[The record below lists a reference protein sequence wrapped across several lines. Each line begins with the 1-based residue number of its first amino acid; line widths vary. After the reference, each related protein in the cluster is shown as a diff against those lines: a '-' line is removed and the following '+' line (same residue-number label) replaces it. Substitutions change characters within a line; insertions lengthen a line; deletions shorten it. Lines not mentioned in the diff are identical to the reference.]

1 MTRSFIIISLIFSW
15 IATYAQ
21 EVSTY
26 VSSKEVSVGEVLDV
40 QYEISLPK
48 GQGIKFN
55 PPIGNFPCKRIA
67 EQSNLAGSEFTELEI
82 VSYSDTVLYSNGTSL
97 WRAQFKLIP
106 WDTGTL
112 VLQPLPYTL
121 NNQLDYFTS
130 ILIESSFVPTKK
142 GIRIYD
148 IDESITPIKKDFI
161 LSEFLLKYFWIPMI
175 ILLVILGIFWYKR
188 RQRQTTP
195 APISLTLKQ
204 QTLQS
209 IEKIIQKKQWETNQ
223 KAHYTEFS
231 FILRWYLS
239 ARYNINLLERTTF
252 ETILLL
258 NALALDEYLLTQIKQ
273 IFAEV
278 DSVKFAK
285 TSLTPDQ
292 HDKLLEQLKEV
303 VIISSPVETQ
313 HV

>member
-67 EQSNLAGSEFTELEI
+67 EQSNLAGSDFTELEI

-121 NNQLDYFTS
+121 NNQMDYFTS

-285 TSLTPDQ
+285 TSLTQEQ
-292 HDKLLEQLKEV
+292 HEKLLEQLKEV

>member
-1 MTRSFIIISLIFSW
+1 MTRIVFILSLTCSW
-15 IATYAQ
+15 IATFAQ

-26 VSSKEVSVGEVLDV
+26 VSSKEVSVGEVLVV
-40 QYEISLPK
+40 QYEINLPK
-48 GQGIKFN
+48 GQGIRFN
-55 PPIGNFPCKRIA
+55 PPVGDFPCKRIA

-82 VSYSDTVLYSNGTSL
+82 IGYSDTVLNSNGTSL

-112 VLQPLPYTL
+112 VLQPLPYLL
-121 NNQLDYFTS
+121 NNQMDYFTS
-130 ILIESSFVPTKK
+130 ILIESSFVPSKK

-148 IDESITPIKKDFI
+148 IDESISPIKKDFI
-161 LSEFLLKYFWIPMI
+161 LSEFLLKYYWIPVI
-175 ILLVILGIFWYKR
+175 LLLVILLIIWYKR
-188 RQRQTTP
+188 RKRPTSPTP
-195 APISLTLKQ
+195 IPLTLKQ

-223 KAHYTEFS
+223 KIHYTEFS

-258 NALALDEYLLTQIKQ
+258 NALALDEYLLAQIKQ

-285 TSLTPDQ
+285 TSLTHEQ
-292 HDKLLEQLKEV
+292 HEKLLEQLKEV

>member
-1 MTRSFIIISLIFSW
+1 M
-15 IATYAQ
+15 
-21 EVSTY
+21 
-26 VSSKEVSVGEVLDV
+26 
-40 QYEISLPK
+40 
-48 GQGIKFN
+48 
-55 PPIGNFPCKRIA
+55 
-67 EQSNLAGSEFTELEI
+67 
-82 VSYSDTVLYSNGTSL
+82 
-97 WRAQFKLIP
+97 
-106 WDTGTL
+106 
-112 VLQPLPYTL
+112 
-121 NNQLDYFTS
+121 DYFTS
-130 ILIESSFVPTKK
+130 ILIESSFVPSKK

-148 IDESITPIKKDFI
+148 IDESISPIKKDFI
-161 LSEFLLKYFWIPMI
+161 LSEFLLKYYWIPVI
-175 ILLVILGIFWYKR
+175 LLLVILLIIWYKR
-188 RQRQTTP
+188 RKRPTSPTP
-195 APISLTLKQ
+195 IPLTLKQ

-223 KAHYTEFS
+223 KIHYTEFS

-258 NALALDEYLLTQIKQ
+258 NALALDDYLLTQIKQ

-285 TSLTPDQ
+285 TSLTQEQ
-292 HDKLLEQLKEV
+292 HEKLLEQLKEV

>member
-26 VSSKEVSVGEVLDV
+26 FSSKEVSVGEVLDV

-67 EQSNLAGSEFTELEI
+67 EQSNLAGSDFTELEI
-82 VSYSDTVLYSNGTSL
+82 VSYSDTVLHSNGTSL

-121 NNQLDYFTS
+121 NNQMDYFTS

-175 ILLVILGIFWYKR
+175 ILSVILGIFWYKR

>member
-1 MTRSFIIISLIFSW
+1 MTRIVLILSLTCSW
-15 IATYAQ
+15 IASFAQ

-26 VSSKEVSVGEVLDV
+26 VSSKEVSVGEVLVV
-40 QYEISLPK
+40 QYEINLPK
-48 GQGIKFN
+48 GQGIRFN
-55 PPIGNFPCKRIA
+55 PPVGDFPCKRIA

-82 VSYSDTVLYSNGTSL
+82 VGYSDTVLNSNGTSL

-112 VLQPLPYTL
+112 VLQPLPYLL
-121 NNQLDYFTS
+121 NNQMDYFTS

-175 ILLVILGIFWYKR
+175 ILSVILGIFWYKR

>member
-1 MTRSFIIISLIFSW
+1 MTRIVLILSLTCSW
-15 IATYAQ
+15 IATFAQ

-26 VSSKEVSVGEVLDV
+26 VSSKEVSVGEVLVV
-40 QYEISLPK
+40 QYEINLPK
-48 GQGIKFN
+48 GQVIRFN
-55 PPIGNFPCKRIA
+55 PPVGDFPCKRIA
-67 EQSNLAGSEFTELEI
+67 EQSNLAGYEFTELEI
-82 VSYSDTVLYSNGTSL
+82 VGYSDTVLNSNGTSL

-112 VLQPLPYTL
+112 VLQPLPYLL
-121 NNQLDYFTS
+121 NNQMDYFTS

-148 IDESITPIKKDFI
+148 INESISPIEKDFI
-161 LSEFLLKYFWIPMI
+161 LSEFLLNYYWIPV
-175 ILLVILGIFWYKR
+175 ILLPVILLIIWYKR
-188 RQRQTTP
+188 RKRPTYPTP
-195 APISLTLKQ
+195 IPLTLKQ

-223 KAHYTEFS
+223 KIHYTEFS

-258 NALALDEYLLTQIKQ
+258 NALALDEYLLAQIKQ

-285 TSLTPDQ
+285 TSLTQEQ
-292 HDKLLEQLKEV
+292 HEKLLEQLKEV

>member
-67 EQSNLAGSEFTELEI
+67 EQSNLAGSDFTELEI

-121 NNQLDYFTS
+121 NNQMDYFTS

-175 ILLVILGIFWYKR
+175 ILSVILGIFWYKR

>member
-1 MTRSFIIISLIFSW
+1 MTRIVLILSLTCSW
-15 IATYAQ
+15 IATFAQ

-26 VSSKEVSVGEVLDV
+26 VSSKEVSVGEVLVV
-40 QYEISLPK
+40 QYEINLPK
-48 GQGIKFN
+48 GQVIRFN
-55 PPIGNFPCKRIA
+55 PPVGDFPCKRIA

-82 VSYSDTVLYSNGTSL
+82 VGYSDTVLNSNGTSL

-112 VLQPLPYTL
+112 VLQPLPYLL
-121 NNQLDYFTS
+121 NNQMDYFTS
-130 ILIESSFVPTKK
+130 ILIESSFVPSKK

-148 IDESITPIKKDFI
+148 IDESISPIKKDFI
-161 LSEFLLKYFWIPMI
+161 LSEFLLKYYWIPVI
-175 ILLVILGIFWYKR
+175 LLLVILLIIWYKR
-188 RQRQTTP
+188 RKRPTSPTP
-195 APISLTLKQ
+195 IPLTLKQ

-223 KAHYTEFS
+223 KIHYTEFS

-258 NALALDEYLLTQIKQ
+258 NALALDEYLLAQIKQ

-285 TSLTPDQ
+285 TSLTHEQ
-292 HDKLLEQLKEV
+292 HEKLLEQLKEV

>member
-67 EQSNLAGSEFTELEI
+67 EQSNLAGSDFTELEI
-82 VSYSDTVLYSNGTSL
+82 VSYSDTVLHSNGTSL

-112 VLQPLPYTL
+112 VLQPLPYLL
-121 NNQLDYFTS
+121 NNQMDYFTS

>member
-1 MTRSFIIISLIFSW
+1 MTRNVLITSIIFSW
-15 IATYAQ
+15 VAAFAQ
-21 EVSTY
+21 EVNTY
-26 VSSKEVSVGEVLDV
+26 VSSKEVSVGEVLVV
-40 QYEISLPK
+40 QYEINLPK
-48 GQGIKFN
+48 GQIIRFN
-55 PPIGNFPCKRIA
+55 APNGNFPCKRIA
-67 EQSNLAGSEFTELEI
+67 QQSNLAGSEFTELEI
-82 VSYSDTVLYSNGTSL
+82 IEYSDTVLNSNGTNL

-112 VLQPLPYTL
+112 VLQPLPFLL
-121 NNQLDYFTS
+121 NNQMDYFTS

-148 IDESITPIKKDFI
+148 IDESMTPIKKDFI
-161 LSEFLLKYFWIPMI
+161 LSEFLLKHFWIPV
-175 ILLVILGIFWYKR
+175 ILLLMLLLMIWYKR
-188 RQRQTTP
+188 QKRPTSP
-195 APISLTLKQ
+195 APIPLTLKQ

-209 IEKIIQKKQWETNQ
+209 IDKIIEKKQWETNQ
-223 KAHYTEFS
+223 KIHYTEFS

-258 NALALDEYLLTQIKQ
+258 NALALDEYLLAQIKQ

-285 TSLTPDQ
+285 SSLTQEQ
-292 HDKLLEQLKEV
+292 HEKLLEQLKEV
-303 VIISSPVETQ
+303 VIISSPVETH

>member
-1 MTRSFIIISLIFSW
+1 MTRIVLILSLSCSW
-15 IATYAQ
+15 IATFAQ

-26 VSSKEVSVGEVLDV
+26 VSSKEVSVGEVLVV
-40 QYEISLPK
+40 QYEINLPK
-48 GQGIKFN
+48 GQVIRFN
-55 PPIGNFPCKRIA
+55 PPVGDFPCKRIA

-82 VSYSDTVLYSNGTSL
+82 VDYSDTVLNSNGTSL

-112 VLQPLPYTL
+112 VLQPLPYLL
-121 NNQLDYFTS
+121 NNQMDYFTS
-130 ILIESSFVPTKK
+130 ILIESSFVPSKN

-148 IDESITPIKKDFI
+148 IEESMTPIKKDFI
-161 LSEFLLKYFWIPMI
+161 LSEFLLKYYWIPVI
-175 ILLVILGIFWYKR
+175 LLLVILFIIWYKR
-188 RQRQTTP
+188 RKRPTSPTP
-195 APISLTLKQ
+195 IPLTLKQ

-223 KAHYTEFS
+223 KIHYTEFS

-258 NALALDEYLLTQIKQ
+258 NALALDEYLLVQIKQ

-285 TSLTPDQ
+285 TSLTHEQ
-292 HDKLLEQLKEV
+292 HEKLLEQLKEV

>member
-1 MTRSFIIISLIFSW
+1 MTRIVLIISLIFSW
-15 IATYAQ
+15 VAAFAQ
-21 EVSTY
+21 EVNTY
-26 VSSKEVSVGEVLDV
+26 VSSKEVSVGEVLVV
-40 QYEISLPK
+40 QYEINLPK
-48 GQGIKFN
+48 GQIIRFN
-55 PPIGNFPCKRIA
+55 APNGNFPCKRIA
-67 EQSNLAGSEFTELEI
+67 QQSNLAGSEFTELEI
-82 VSYSDTVLYSNGTSL
+82 VGYSDTVLNSNGTNL

-112 VLQPLPYTL
+112 VLQPLPYLL
-121 NNQLDYFTS
+121 NNQMDYFTS
-130 ILIESSFVPTKK
+130 ILIESSFVPSKK

-148 IDESITPIKKDFI
+148 IDESMTPIKKDFI
-161 LSEFLLKYFWIPMI
+161 LSEFLLKYFWIP
-175 ILLVILGIFWYKR
+175 VILILMLLLMIWFKR
-188 RQRQTTP
+188 RKRSTYP
-195 APISLTLKQ
+195 APITLTLKQ

-209 IEKIIQKKQWETNQ
+209 IDKIIEKKQWETNQ
-223 KAHYTEFS
+223 KIHYTEFS

-258 NALALDEYLLTQIKQ
+258 NALALDEYLLAQIKQ

-285 TSLTPDQ
+285 TSLTQEQ
-292 HDKLLEQLKEV
+292 HEKLLEQLKEV

>member
-1 MTRSFIIISLIFSW
+1 MTRIVFILSLTCSW
-15 IATYAQ
+15 IASFAQ

-26 VSSKEVSVGEVLDV
+26 VSSKEVSVGEVLVV
-40 QYEISLPK
+40 QYEINLPK
-48 GQGIKFN
+48 GQGIRFN
-55 PPIGNFPCKRIA
+55 PPVGDFPCKRIA

-82 VSYSDTVLYSNGTSL
+82 VGFSDTVLNSNGTKL

-112 VLQPLPYTL
+112 VLQPLPYLL
-121 NNQLDYFTS
+121 NNQMDYFTS
-130 ILIESSFVPTKK
+130 ILIESSFVPSKK

-148 IDESITPIKKDFI
+148 IDESISPIKKDFI
-161 LSEFLLKYFWIPMI
+161 LSEFLLKYYWIPV
-175 ILLVILGIFWYKR
+175 ILLLVMLLIIWYKR
-188 RQRQTTP
+188 RKRPTSPTP
-195 APISLTLKQ
+195 IPLTLKQ

-223 KAHYTEFS
+223 KIHYTEFS

-258 NALALDEYLLTQIKQ
+258 NALALDEYLLAQIKQ

-285 TSLTPDQ
+285 TSLTHEQ
-292 HDKLLEQLKEV
+292 HEKLLEQLKEV

>member
-67 EQSNLAGSEFTELEI
+67 EQSNLAGSDFTELEI
-82 VSYSDTVLYSNGTSL
+82 VSYSDTVLHSNGTSL

-121 NNQLDYFTS
+121 NNQMDYFTS

-175 ILLVILGIFWYKR
+175 ILSVILGIFWYKR

>member
-67 EQSNLAGSEFTELEI
+67 EQSNLAGSDFTELEI

>member
-1 MTRSFIIISLIFSW
+1 MTRIVFILSLTCSW
-15 IATYAQ
+15 IATFAQ

-26 VSSKEVSVGEVLDV
+26 VSSKEVSVGEVLVV
-40 QYEISLPK
+40 QYEINLPK
-48 GQGIKFN
+48 GQVIRFN
-55 PPIGNFPCKRIA
+55 PPVGDFPCKRIA

-82 VSYSDTVLYSNGTSL
+82 IGYSDTVLNSNGTSL

-112 VLQPLPYTL
+112 VLQPLPYLL
-121 NNQLDYFTS
+121 NNQMDYFTS
-130 ILIESSFVPTKK
+130 ILIESSFVPSKK

-148 IDESITPIKKDFI
+148 IDESISPIKKDFI
-161 LSEFLLKYFWIPMI
+161 LSEFLLKYYWIPVI
-175 ILLVILGIFWYKR
+175 LLLVILLIIWYKR
-188 RQRQTTP
+188 RKRPTSPTP
-195 APISLTLKQ
+195 IPLTLKQ

-223 KAHYTEFS
+223 KIHYTEFS

-258 NALALDEYLLTQIKQ
+258 NALALDDYLLTQIKQ

-285 TSLTPDQ
+285 TSLTQEQ
-292 HDKLLEQLKEV
+292 HEKLLEQLKEV

>member
-1 MTRSFIIISLIFSW
+1 MCSW
-15 IATYAQ
+15 IATFAQ

-26 VSSKEVSVGEVLDV
+26 VSSKEVSVGEVLVV
-40 QYEISLPK
+40 QYEINLPK
-48 GQGIKFN
+48 GQVIRFN
-55 PPIGNFPCKRIA
+55 PPVGDFPCKRIA

>member
-1 MTRSFIIISLIFSW
+1 MTRIVLILSLTCSW
-15 IATYAQ
+15 IASLAQ

-26 VSSKEVSVGEVLDV
+26 VSSKEVSVGEVLVV
-40 QYEISLPK
+40 QYEINLPK
-48 GQGIKFN
+48 GQGIRFN
-55 PPIGNFPCKRIA
+55 PPVGDFPCKRIA

-82 VSYSDTVLYSNGTSL
+82 VGYSDTVLNSNGTSL

-112 VLQPLPYTL
+112 VLQPLPYLL
-121 NNQLDYFTS
+121 NNQMDYFTS
-130 ILIESSFVPTKK
+130 ILIESSFVPSKK

-148 IDESITPIKKDFI
+148 IDESISPIKKDFI
-161 LSEFLLKYFWIPMI
+161 LSEFLLKYYWIPVI
-175 ILLVILGIFWYKR
+175 LLLVILLIIWYKR
-188 RQRQTTP
+188 RKRPTSPTP
-195 APISLTLKQ
+195 IPLTLKQ

-223 KAHYTEFS
+223 KIHYTEFS

-258 NALALDEYLLTQIKQ
+258 NALALDDYLLTQIKQ

-285 TSLTPDQ
+285 TSLTQEQ
-292 HDKLLEQLKEV
+292 HEKLLEQLKEV

>member
-1 MTRSFIIISLIFSW
+1 
-15 IATYAQ
+15 
-21 EVSTY
+21 
-26 VSSKEVSVGEVLDV
+26 
-40 QYEISLPK
+40 
-48 GQGIKFN
+48 
-55 PPIGNFPCKRIA
+55 
-67 EQSNLAGSEFTELEI
+67 LAGSDFTELEI

-112 VLQPLPYTL
+112 VLQPLPYTF

>member
-67 EQSNLAGSEFTELEI
+67 EQSNLAGSDFTELEI

-121 NNQLDYFTS
+121 NNQMDYFTS

>member
-67 EQSNLAGSEFTELEI
+67 EQSNLAGSDFTELEI

-121 NNQLDYFTS
+121 NNQMDYFTS

-175 ILLVILGIFWYKR
+175 ILSVILGIFWYKR

-223 KAHYTEFS
+223 KAHYTELS

>member
-1 MTRSFIIISLIFSW
+1 MTRIVLILSLSCSW
-15 IATYAQ
+15 IATFAQ

-26 VSSKEVSVGEVLDV
+26 VSSKEVSVGEVLVV
-40 QYEISLPK
+40 QYEINLPK
-48 GQGIKFN
+48 GQVIRFN
-55 PPIGNFPCKRIA
+55 PPVGDFPCKRIA

-82 VSYSDTVLYSNGTSL
+82 VDYSDTVLNSNGTSL

-112 VLQPLPYTL
+112 VLQPLPYLL
-121 NNQLDYFTS
+121 NNQMDYFTS
-130 ILIESSFVPTKK
+130 ILIESSFVPSKK

-148 IDESITPIKKDFI
+148 IEESMTPIKKDFI
-161 LSEFLLKYFWIPMI
+161 LSEFLLKYYWIPVFL
-175 ILLVILGIFWYKR
+175 LLVILLIIWYKR
-188 RQRQTTP
+188 RKRPTSPTP
-195 APISLTLKQ
+195 IPLTLKQ

-223 KAHYTEFS
+223 KIHYTEFS

-258 NALALDEYLLTQIKQ
+258 NALALDEYLLVQIKQ

-285 TSLTPDQ
+285 TSLTHEQ
-292 HDKLLEQLKEV
+292 HEKLLEQLKEV

>member
-67 EQSNLAGSEFTELEI
+67 EQSNLAGSDFTELEI

-209 IEKIIQKKQWETNQ
+209 IDKIIQKKQWETNQ

>member
-1 MTRSFIIISLIFSW
+1 MTRIVLILSLTCSW
-15 IATYAQ
+15 IASFAQ

-67 EQSNLAGSEFTELEI
+67 EQSNLAGSDFTELEI
-82 VSYSDTVLYSNGTSL
+82 VSYSDTVLHSNGTSL

-121 NNQLDYFTS
+121 NNQMDYFTS

-175 ILLVILGIFWYKR
+175 ILSVILGIFWYKR

>member
-1 MTRSFIIISLIFSW
+1 MTRIVLILSLTCSW
-15 IATYAQ
+15 IATFAQ

-26 VSSKEVSVGEVLDV
+26 VSSKEVSVGEVLVV
-40 QYEISLPK
+40 QYEINLPK
-48 GQGIKFN
+48 GQVIRFN
-55 PPIGNFPCKRIA
+55 PPVGDFPCKRIA

-82 VSYSDTVLYSNGTSL
+82 VGYSDTVLNSNGTSL

-112 VLQPLPYTL
+112 VLQPLPYLL
-121 NNQLDYFTS
+121 NNQMDYFTS
-130 ILIESSFVPTKK
+130 ILIESSFVPSKK

-148 IDESITPIKKDFI
+148 IDESISPIKKDFI
-161 LSEFLLKYFWIPMI
+161 LSEFLLKYYWIPV
-175 ILLVILGIFWYKR
+175 ILLLVMLLIIWYKR
-188 RQRQTTP
+188 RKRPTSPTP
-195 APISLTLKQ
+195 IPLTLKQ

-223 KAHYTEFS
+223 KIHYTEFS

-258 NALALDEYLLTQIKQ
+258 NALALDEYLLAQIKQ

-285 TSLTPDQ
+285 TSLTHEQ
-292 HDKLLEQLKEV
+292 HEKLLEQLKEV

>member
-1 MTRSFIIISLIFSW
+1 MNRIFLVISLLFSW
-15 IATYAQ
+15 GAVKAQ
-21 EVSTY
+21 EVNTY
-26 VSSKEVSVGEVLDV
+26 VSSKEVRVGEVLVV
-40 QYEISLPK
+40 QYEIDLTK
-48 GQGIKFN
+48 GQIIKFN
-55 PPIGNFPCKRIA
+55 PPSGIFPCKRIA
-67 EQSNLAGSEFTELEI
+67 QQSNLTGTEFTDLEI
-82 VSYSDTVLYSNGTSL
+82 ISFSDTVLISNGTRL

-112 VLQPLPYTL
+112 VLQPLAYL
-121 NNQLDYFTS
+121 RNNQMDYFTS
-130 ILIESSFVPTKK
+130 ILIESTYVPTKK

-148 IDESITPIKKDFI
+148 INESFNPLKKDFI
-161 LSEFLLKYFWIPMI
+161 ITEFLLNYYWILI
-175 ILLVILGIFWYKR
+175 VILLITLLIIWFKR
-188 RQRQTTP
+188 RKRPTTNT
-195 APISLTLKQ
+195 PIPLTLKQ

-209 IEKIIQKKQWETNQ
+209 IDKLIEKKQWETNQ
-223 KAHYTEFS
+223 KIHYTEFS

-252 ETILLL
+252 DTMLLL
-258 NALALDEYLLTQIKQ
+258 KALALDEYLLTQIKQ

-285 TSLTPDQ
+285 TSLTQEQ
-292 HDKLLEQLKEV
+292 HEKLLAQLKEV

>member
-1 MTRSFIIISLIFSW
+1 MTRSYIIISLIFSW

-67 EQSNLAGSEFTELEI
+67 EQSNLAGSNFTELEI

-121 NNQLDYFTS
+121 NNQMDYFTS

-209 IEKIIQKKQWETNQ
+209 IEKITQKKQWETNQ

>member
-67 EQSNLAGSEFTELEI
+67 EQSNLAGSDFTELEI
-82 VSYSDTVLYSNGTSL
+82 VSYSDTVLHSNGTSL

-121 NNQLDYFTS
+121 NNQMDYFTS

>member
-1 MTRSFIIISLIFSW
+1 MTRIVFILSLTCSW
-15 IATYAQ
+15 IATFAQ

-26 VSSKEVSVGEVLDV
+26 VSSKEVSVGEVLVV
-40 QYEISLPK
+40 QYEINLPK
-48 GQGIKFN
+48 GQGIRFN
-55 PPIGNFPCKRIA
+55 PPVGDFPCKRIA

-82 VSYSDTVLYSNGTSL
+82 IGYSDTVLNSNGTSL

-112 VLQPLPYTL
+112 VLQPLPYLL
-121 NNQLDYFTS
+121 NNQMDYFTS
-130 ILIESSFVPTKK
+130 ILIESSFVPSKK

-148 IDESITPIKKDFI
+148 IDESISPIKKDFI
-161 LSEFLLKYFWIPMI
+161 LSEFLLKYYWIPV
-175 ILLVILGIFWYKR
+175 ILLLVMLLIIWYKR
-188 RQRQTTP
+188 RKRPTSPTP
-195 APISLTLKQ
+195 IPLSLKQ

-223 KAHYTEFS
+223 KIHYTEFS

-258 NALALDEYLLTQIKQ
+258 NALALDDYLLTQIKQ

-285 TSLTPDQ
+285 TSLTQEQ
-292 HDKLLEQLKEV
+292 HEKLLEQLKEV

>member
-1 MTRSFIIISLIFSW
+1 MTRIVLILSLSCSW
-15 IATYAQ
+15 IATFAQ

-26 VSSKEVSVGEVLDV
+26 VSSKEVSVGEVLVV
-40 QYEISLPK
+40 QYEINLPK
-48 GQGIKFN
+48 GQVIRFN
-55 PPIGNFPCKRIA
+55 PPVGDFPCKRIA
-67 EQSNLAGSEFTELEI
+67 EQSILAGSEFTELEI
-82 VSYSDTVLYSNGTSL
+82 VDYSDTVLNSNGTSL

-112 VLQPLPYTL
+112 VLQPLPYLL
-121 NNQLDYFTS
+121 NNQMDYFTS
-130 ILIESSFVPTKK
+130 ILIESSFVPSKK

-148 IDESITPIKKDFI
+148 IEESMTPIKKDFI
-161 LSEFLLKYFWIPMI
+161 LSEFLLKYYWIPVFL
-175 ILLVILGIFWYKR
+175 LLVILLIIWYKR
-188 RQRQTTP
+188 RKRPTSPTP
-195 APISLTLKQ
+195 IPLTLKQ

-223 KAHYTEFS
+223 KIHYTEFS

-258 NALALDEYLLTQIKQ
+258 NALALDEYLLVQIKQ

-285 TSLTPDQ
+285 TSLTHEQ
-292 HDKLLEQLKEV
+292 HEKLLEQLKEV

>member
-67 EQSNLAGSEFTELEI
+67 EQSNLAGSDFTELEI
-82 VSYSDTVLYSNGTSL
+82 VSYSDTVLHSNGTSL

-121 NNQLDYFTS
+121 NNQMDYFTS

-148 IDESITPIKKDFI
+148 IAESITPIKKDFI

-175 ILLVILGIFWYKR
+175 ILSVILGIFWYKR

>member
-1 MTRSFIIISLIFSW
+1 MTRIVLILSLMCSW
-15 IATYAQ
+15 IATFAQ

-26 VSSKEVSVGEVLDV
+26 VSSKEVSVGEVLVV
-40 QYEISLPK
+40 QYEINLPK
-48 GQGIKFN
+48 GQVIRFN
-55 PPIGNFPCKRIA
+55 PPVGDFPCKRIA

-121 NNQLDYFTS
+121 NNQMDYFTS

-161 LSEFLLKYFWIPMI
+161 LSEFLLKYFWIPI
-175 ILLVILGIFWYKR
+175 ILLLVVLSILWYKR
-188 RQRQTTP
+188 RQRRTTP

-223 KAHYTEFS
+223 KTHYTEFS

-258 NALALDEYLLTQIKQ
+258 NALALDEYLLVQIKQ

>member
-1 MTRSFIIISLIFSW
+1 MTRIVLITSIIFSW
-15 IATYAQ
+15 VAAFAQ
-21 EVSTY
+21 EVNTY
-26 VSSKEVSVGEVLDV
+26 VSSKEVSVGEVLVV
-40 QYEISLPK
+40 QYEINLPK
-48 GQGIKFN
+48 GQIIRFN
-55 PPIGNFPCKRIA
+55 APNGNFPCKRIA
-67 EQSNLAGSEFTELEI
+67 QQSNLAGSEFTELEI
-82 VSYSDTVLYSNGTSL
+82 IEYSDTVLNSNGTNL

-112 VLQPLPYTL
+112 VLQPLPFLL
-121 NNQLDYFTS
+121 NNQMDYFTS

-148 IDESITPIKKDFI
+148 IDESMTPIKKDFI
-161 LSEFLLKYFWIPMI
+161 LSEFLLKHFWIPV
-175 ILLVILGIFWYKR
+175 ILLLMLLLMIWYKR
-188 RQRQTTP
+188 QKRPTSP
-195 APISLTLKQ
+195 APIPLTLKQ

-209 IEKIIQKKQWETNQ
+209 IDKIIEKKQWETNQ
-223 KAHYTEFS
+223 KIHYTEFS

-258 NALALDEYLLTQIKQ
+258 NALAIDEYLLAQIKQ

-285 TSLTPDQ
+285 SSLTQEQ
-292 HDKLLEQLKEV
+292 HEKLLEQLKEV

>member
-1 MTRSFIIISLIFSW
+1 
-15 IATYAQ
+15 
-21 EVSTY
+21 
-26 VSSKEVSVGEVLDV
+26 V
-40 QYEISLPK
+40 QYEINLPK
-48 GQGIKFN
+48 GQGIRFN
-55 PPIGNFPCKRIA
+55 PPVGDFPCKRIA

-82 VSYSDTVLYSNGTSL
+82 VGYSDTVLNSNGTSL

-112 VLQPLPYTL
+112 VLQPLPYLL
-121 NNQLDYFTS
+121 NNQMDYFTS
-130 ILIESSFVPTKK
+130 ILIESSFVPSKK

-148 IDESITPIKKDFI
+148 IDESISPIKKDFI
-161 LSEFLLKYFWIPMI
+161 LSEFLLKYYWIP
-175 ILLVILGIFWYKR
+175 VILILMLLLIIWFKR
-188 RQRQTTP
+188 RKRSTYP
-195 APISLTLKQ
+195 APIPLTLKQ

-223 KAHYTEFS
+223 KIHYTEFS

-258 NALALDEYLLTQIKQ
+258 NALALDEYLLAQIKQ

-285 TSLTPDQ
+285 TSLTQEQ
-292 HDKLLEQLKEV
+292 HEKLLKQLKEV

>member
-1 MTRSFIIISLIFSW
+1 MTRSYIIISLIFSW

-67 EQSNLAGSEFTELEI
+67 EQSNLAGSDFTELEI

-121 NNQLDYFTS
+121 NNQMDYFTS

-161 LSEFLLKYFWIPMI
+161 LSEFLLKYFWIPII

-188 RQRQTTP
+188 RQRQTIP

>member
-67 EQSNLAGSEFTELEI
+67 EQSNLAGSDFTELEI

-148 IDESITPIKKDFI
+148 IAESITPIKKDFI

>member
-1 MTRSFIIISLIFSW
+1 MTRIVLILSLTCSW
-15 IATYAQ
+15 IASFAQ

-26 VSSKEVSVGEVLDV
+26 VSSKEVSVGEVLVV
-40 QYEISLPK
+40 QYEINLPK
-48 GQGIKFN
+48 GQGIRFN
-55 PPIGNFPCKRIA
+55 PPVGDFPCKRIA

-82 VSYSDTVLYSNGTSL
+82 VGYSDTVLNSNGTSL

-112 VLQPLPYTL
+112 VLQPLPYLL
-121 NNQLDYFTS
+121 NNQMDYFTS
-130 ILIESSFVPTKK
+130 ILIESSFVPSKK

-148 IDESITPIKKDFI
+148 IDESISPIKKDFI
-161 LSEFLLKYFWIPMI
+161 LSEFLLKYYWIPV
-175 ILLVILGIFWYKR
+175 ILLLVMLLIIWYKR
-188 RQRQTTP
+188 RKRSTYP
-195 APISLTLKQ
+195 APITLTLKQ

-223 KAHYTEFS
+223 KIHYTEFS

-258 NALALDEYLLTQIKQ
+258 NALALDEYLLAQIKQ

-285 TSLTPDQ
+285 TSLTQEQ
-292 HDKLLEQLKEV
+292 HEKLLEQLKEV

>member
-1 MTRSFIIISLIFSW
+1 MTRIVLILSLTCSW
-15 IATYAQ
+15 IASFAQ

-26 VSSKEVSVGEVLDV
+26 VSSKEVSVGEVLVV
-40 QYEISLPK
+40 QYEINLPK
-48 GQGIKFN
+48 GQGIRFN
-55 PPIGNFPCKRIA
+55 PPVGDFPCKRIA

-82 VSYSDTVLYSNGTSL
+82 VGYSDTVLNSNGTSL

-112 VLQPLPYTL
+112 VLQPLPYLL
-121 NNQLDYFTS
+121 NNQMDYFTS
-130 ILIESSFVPTKK
+130 ILIESSFVPSKK

-148 IDESITPIKKDFI
+148 IDESISPIKKDFI
-161 LSEFLLKYFWIPMI
+161 LSEFLLKYYWIP
-175 ILLVILGIFWYKR
+175 VILILMLLLIIWFKR
-188 RQRQTTP
+188 RKRSTYP
-195 APISLTLKQ
+195 APIPLTLKQ

-223 KAHYTEFS
+223 KIHYTEFS

-258 NALALDEYLLTQIKQ
+258 NALALDEYLLAQIKQ

-285 TSLTPDQ
+285 TSLTQEQ
-292 HDKLLEQLKEV
+292 HEKLLKQLKEV